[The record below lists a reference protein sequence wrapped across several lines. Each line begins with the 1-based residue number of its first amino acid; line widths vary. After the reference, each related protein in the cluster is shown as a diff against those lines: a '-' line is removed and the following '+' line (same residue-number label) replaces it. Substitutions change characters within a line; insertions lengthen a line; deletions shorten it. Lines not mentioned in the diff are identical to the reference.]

1 VLQVPALQRPSAVA
15 PPARCTSCPAW
26 GVVTSKRCEQEAA
39 SGVHP
44 SLATGASGFSG
55 KHTRDMACFFQPISS
70 RTLPSGQSK
79 QRGMALSGHAQAW
92 AVRRSGR
99 PMATERPW
107 PALGCT
113 SMQAAPTRRQRG
125 SAAQAVRLRSPGWL
139 QHACHTSMRKTKP
152 IRKSVSLQVV
162 MGLERGPCHVVTD
175 VAEQRRIGLIAAA
188 AAAGGHGPER
198 GQHLHG
204 HGVCG
209 ARPEGPRGEHAPA
222 LHDRGGAR
230 RHRPAA
236 RASLRDQHVPSGLAA
251 NLRLPLMTAGP
262 RRGPPTPGRFG
273 LLGSRARHVS
283 CARRSSA
290 SCGCCWRAWRSCAIT
305 GCC

>member
-1 VLQVPALQRPSAVA
+1 
-15 PPARCTSCPAW
+15 
-26 GVVTSKRCEQEAA
+26 
-39 SGVHP
+39 
-44 SLATGASGFSG
+44 
-55 KHTRDMACFFQPISS
+55 M
-70 RTLPSGQSK
+70 
-79 QRGMALSGHAQAW
+79 SGHAQAW

-230 RHRPAA
+230 RPRPAA
-236 RASLRDQHVPSGLAA
+236 RASPWVGPAQPEGAQGEHAPAVLGCKSAPGPCSASRASLRDQHVPSGLAA